1 VILEILMVFNC
12 IIMYQLTGIN
22 KVDKRSE
29 EEILREKLL
38 QILESAYPN
47 VLEVEDLTR

>member
-1 VILEILMVFNC
+1 
-12 IIMYQLTGIN
+12 MYQLTGIN
-22 KVDKRSE
+22 KVDKIFE

-47 VLEVEDLTR
+47 VMEVEDLTR